1 MRLIIAEK
9 PSLGRAIAD
18 VLPKPHKKHEGY
30 IETAQGDYVTWCVGH
45 LLEQAEPDQYDPAFK
60 QWKLEHLP
68 IVPQQWQLKPRK
80 GVSKQLS
87 VIRKLLKTAD
97 TIVHA
102 GDPDREGQLLV
113 DEVLDYLKLSATRKK
128 QVRRLLVNDL
138 NGSAVKKALQRL
150 QENSHFIPLS
160 VSALARS
167 RADWLY
173 GINLTRAYTVLG
185 RKSGYNGLLSI
196 GRVQTPVLGLV
207 VQRDEERENFVAKP
221 FYEVFALLNSRDN
234 VQFRAK
240 WQPSE
245 ACQRWLDEDGRV
257 LDRRLAENVAGRIK
271 GKAGEIS
278 KAVNKQGKESPPLP
292 YSLSS
297 LQIDAAKQLK
307 MNAKETLDVC
317 QKLYEKKLVT
327 YPRSDCRYLP
337 VEHWQESPEVLAAI
351 RSNDESLSKAVDQA
365 LPERKSKAWNDK
377 KVGAHHAIIPT
388 SRRTDLFKL
397 DARQRQL
404 YSLIARQYVAQFYDD
419 HRFTSRRL
427 EVLIESGLF
436 VAKSRQ
442 TVQEGWKALFVR
454 PGKEQGSDN
463 SANGD
468 EREASNAFLPDLSN
482 GDSVQ
487 CIDAEIKDKMT
498 QPPKA
503 FTDATLLSAM
513 TGIAR
518 FVKDPEVRKI
528 LKETDGL
535 GTEATR
541 AGIIEL
547 LFNRQFL
554 TRQGKEIHAT
564 TTGKA
569 LIRALPDAVGQPDM
583 TAQWESALND
593 IVERKGTYA
602 GFMGNLDNK
611 LRGLLTQALSEGGA
625 DFSQL
630 PQGDGSYRKN
640 YRKKSYTRKSA
651 SRRRNDKKK

>member
-87 VIRKLLKTAD
+87 VIRKLMKTAD

-138 NGSAVKKALQRL
+138 NASAVKRALQRL
-150 QENSHFIPLS
+150 QDNSHFIPLS

-221 FYEVFALLNSRDN
+221 FYDLFAQLNSKDN
-234 VQFRAK
+234 TQFRAK

-245 ACQRWLDEDGRV
+245 ACQPWMDEDGRV

-278 KAVNKQGKESPPLP
+278 KALNKQGKELPPLP

-397 DARQRQL
+397 DTRQRQL

-427 EVLIESGLF
+427 EVLIEGGLF

-454 PGKEQGSDN
+454 PGKEQGSDS

-468 EREASNAFLPDLSN
+468 EREASNAFLPDLSS
-482 GDSVQ
+482 GDLVQ

-640 YRKKSYTRKSA
+640 YRKKSYPRKSA

>member
-80 GVSKQLS
+80 GVNKQLS

-138 NGSAVKKALQRL
+138 NGSAVKRALQRL
-150 QENSHFIPLS
+150 QDNSHFIPLS

-221 FYEVFALLNSRDN
+221 FYDLFALLNSKDN
-234 VQFRAK
+234 IQFRAK

-245 ACQRWLDEDGRV
+245 ACQPWMDEDGRV

-278 KAVNKQGKESPPLP
+278 KALNKQGKESPPLP

-427 EVLIESGLF
+427 EVLIEGGLF

-454 PGKEQGSDN
+454 PGKEQGSDS